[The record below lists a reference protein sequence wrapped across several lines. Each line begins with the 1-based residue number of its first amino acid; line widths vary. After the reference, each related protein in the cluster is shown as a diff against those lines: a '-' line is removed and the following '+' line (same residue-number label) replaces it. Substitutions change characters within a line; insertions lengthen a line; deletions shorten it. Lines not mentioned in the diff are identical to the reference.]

1 MHIMHIPSLHYRHV
15 WKDSS
20 LWFPTETGLLITVRT
35 ATRLNHQR
43 SMDQVQTELA
53 EMRANMAQF
62 MTMMQGGVQ
71 GQEELRALAQRQEAM
86 ILPPSRASP
95 EGVPVNDQ
103 IAAVTIPVNNYDVD
117 DDLRGIIVNGP
128 PLATETVNVRA
139 TCAPVR
145 HPGSSSSSGSKKPSS
160 GAPKR
165 GESETN
171 VVHRRRSANR
181 GQYRQAAAVTIPATQ
196 TQQQQRKPAQQH
208 QRQQHRPQ
216 QQASQPHDGNQAG
229 TSNERK
235 KIIFD
240 PIPTSYAELYPSLLE
255 RNLIT
260 PRDPPPI
267 PVNPRWWYRPEQH
280 CVYHSGAPGHDVDS
294 CFQLKMKVQDLV
306 RSGILIL
313 EDLGPNA
320 NQA

>member
-1 MHIMHIPSLHYRHV
+1 
-15 WKDSS
+15 
-20 LWFPTETGLLITVRT
+20 
-35 ATRLNHQR
+35 
-43 SMDQVQTELA
+43 MDQVQAELA

-62 MTMMQGGVQ
+62 MTMMQGVVQ
-71 GQEELRALAQRQEAM
+71 GQEELRALAQRLEAV
-86 ILPPSRASP
+86 ISPVHRAPPVD
-95 EGVPVNDQ
+95 VPVHENAAATILVNDY
-103 IAAVTIPVNNYDVD
+103 AVD
-117 DDLRGIIVNGP
+117 DELKGIRISEQ
-128 PLATETVNVRA
+128 PLAAETVNVRA
-139 TCAPVR
+139 TRAPVR

-171 VVHRRRSANR
+171 AVHRRRSAKR
-181 GQYRQAAAVTIPATQ
+181 GQNRQVAAVTIPAP
-196 TQQQQRKPAQQH
+196 QQQQRRPTQQY
-208 QRQQHRPQ
+208 QQQQHRPQ
-216 QQASQPHDGNQAG
+216 QQAYQPHNGNQASI
-229 TSNERK
+229 SNERK

-240 PIPTSYAELYPSLLE
+240 PIPMSYAELYPSLLE
-255 RNLIT
+255 RNSIT
-260 PRDPPPI
+260 PRDPPAK
-267 PVNPRWWYRPEQH
+267 PVNPRWWYRPEHH

>member
-1 MHIMHIPSLHYRHV
+1 
-15 WKDSS
+15 
-20 LWFPTETGLLITVRT
+20 
-35 ATRLNHQR
+35 
-43 SMDQVQTELA
+43 MDQVQTELA

-62 MTMMQGGVQ
+62 MTMMQEVVQ
-71 GQEELRALAQRQEAM
+71 GQEELRALAQRLEAM
-86 ILPPSRASP
+86 IPPVHRASP
-95 EGVPVNDQ
+95 VDVPVHEN
-103 IAAVTIPVNNYDVD
+103 AAVTILINDYAVSDE
-117 DDLRGIIVNGP
+117 LRRIIISEQ
-128 PLATETVNVRA
+128 PLAAETVNIRA
-139 TCAPVR
+139 TRAPVR
-145 HPGSSSSSGSKKPSS
+145 HPGSSSSSSSKKTYS

-171 VVHRRRSANR
+171 AVHRRRSMNR
-181 GQYRQAAAVTIPATQ
+181 GQYRQAVAVTIPATQ
-196 TQQQQRKPAQQH
+196 PQQQQRRPAQQH

-216 QQASQPHDGNQAG
+216 QQASQPHNGNQAG

>member
-1 MHIMHIPSLHYRHV
+1 MFIGTLQGVFMDRMGSCPFSSFSDVVVCGERTESLI
-15 WKDSS
+15 KAGKIQD
-20 LWFPTETGLLITVRT
+20 
-35 ATRLNHQR
+35 
-43 SMDQVQTELA
+43 
-53 EMRANMAQF
+53 
-62 MTMMQGGVQ
+62 
-71 GQEELRALAQRQEAM
+71 
-86 ILPPSRASP
+86 
-95 EGVPVNDQ
+95 
-103 IAAVTIPVNNYDVD
+103 
-117 DDLRGIIVNGP
+117 
-128 PLATETVNVRA
+128 
-139 TCAPVR
+139 
-145 HPGSSSSSGSKKPSS
+145 PGSSSSSNSKKPFS

-171 VVHRRRSANR
+171 AVHRRRSANR

-196 TQQQQRKPAQQH
+196 QQQRRPTQQYQH
-208 QRQQHRPQ
+208 QQHRPQ
-216 QQASQPHDGNQAG
+216 QQAYQPPNDNQAG

-240 PIPTSYAELYPSLLE
+240 PIPMSYAELYPSLLE

-280 CVYHSGAPGHDVDS
+280 CVYHSGAPGHDVDN

-313 EDLGPNA
+313 EDLGPRV

>member
-1 MHIMHIPSLHYRHV
+1 
-15 WKDSS
+15 
-20 LWFPTETGLLITVRT
+20 
-35 ATRLNHQR
+35 
-43 SMDQVQTELA
+43 MDQVQTELA

-62 MTMMQGGVQ
+62 MTMMQGVVQ

-117 DDLRGIIVNGP
+117 DDLRGIIINGQ

-139 TCAPVR
+139 TRTPVR
-145 HPGSSSSSGSKKPSS
+145 HRGSSSSLNSKKPFS

-171 VVHRRRSANR
+171 AVHRRGSANR

-196 TQQQQRKPAQQH
+196 QQQGRPTQRYQH
-208 QRQQHRPQ
+208 QQHRPQ
-216 QQASQPHDGNQAG
+216 QQAYQPPYDNQAG

-235 KIIFD
+235 RVIFD
-240 PIPTSYAELYPSLLE
+240 PIPMSYAELYPSLIE

-260 PRDPPPI
+260 PRDPPAI

-306 RSGILIL
+306 QSGILNF
-313 EDLGPNA
+313 EDLGPRV

>member
-1 MHIMHIPSLHYRHV
+1 
-15 WKDSS
+15 
-20 LWFPTETGLLITVRT
+20 
-35 ATRLNHQR
+35 
-43 SMDQVQTELA
+43 
-53 EMRANMAQF
+53 MAQF
-62 MTMMQGGVQ
+62 MTMMQGVVQ
-71 GQEELRALAQRQEAM
+71 GQEELRALAQRLEAV
-86 ILPPSRASP
+86 IPPVHRASP
-95 EGVPVNDQ
+95 VGVPVHEN
-103 IAAVTIPVNNYDVD
+103 AAVTILVNDYAVGDE
-117 DDLRGIIVNGP
+117 LRGIRISEQ
-128 PLATETVNVRA
+128 PLAAETVNVRA
-139 TCAPVR
+139 TRAPVR

-171 VVHRRRSANR
+171 AVHRRRSANR

-196 TQQQQRKPAQQH
+196 QQQRRPTQQYQH
-208 QRQQHRPQ
+208 QQHRPQ
-216 QQASQPHDGNQAG
+216 QQASQQAS

-240 PIPTSYAELYPSLLE
+240 PIPMSYAELYPSLLE

-313 EDLGPNA
+313 EDLGPRV

>member
-1 MHIMHIPSLHYRHV
+1 
-15 WKDSS
+15 
-20 LWFPTETGLLITVRT
+20 
-35 ATRLNHQR
+35 
-43 SMDQVQTELA
+43 MDQVQTELA

-62 MTMMQGGVQ
+62 MTMMQGVVQ
-71 GQEELRALAQRQEAM
+71 GQEELRALAQRLEAV
-86 ILPPSRASP
+86 IPPVHRAP
-95 EGVPVNDQ
+95 PVDVPVHEN
-103 IAAVTIPVNNYDVD
+103 AAVTILVNDYAVGDE
-117 DDLRGIIVNGP
+117 LKGIRISEQ
-128 PLATETVNVRA
+128 PLAAETVNVRA
-139 TCAPVR
+139 TRAPVR
-145 HPGSSSSSGSKKPSS
+145 HPGFSSSSGSKKTFS

-181 GQYRQAAAVTIPATQ
+181 GQFRQAAVVTIPATQ
-196 TQQQQRKPAQQH
+196 PQQQQRRPVQQYQH
-208 QRQQHRPQ
+208 QQPRPQ
-216 QQASQPHDGNQAG
+216 QQVYQPHNGNQAS

-235 KIIFD
+235 KITFD
-240 PIPTSYAELYPSLLE
+240 PIPMSYAELYPSLLE

-260 PRDPPPI
+260 PREPPPI